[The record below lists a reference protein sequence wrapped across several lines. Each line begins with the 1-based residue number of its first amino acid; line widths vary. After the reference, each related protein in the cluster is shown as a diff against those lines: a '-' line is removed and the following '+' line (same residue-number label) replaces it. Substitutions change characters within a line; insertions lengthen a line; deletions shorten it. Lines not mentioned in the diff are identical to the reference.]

1 MPSDSN
7 DFLPTRWTLLTRLK
21 DWDDQE
27 SWRQFFDAYW
37 QLIYHTGLKAGLTHT
52 EAEEVV
58 QEVVI
63 SVAKKMPEFK
73 TDPAAGSFKAWL
85 LKITQWRITD
95 QFRKRAREQGRHRR
109 PAEESSRTGTIERI
123 PDPAAGQVEA
133 EWDAEW
139 EKNLLHTALERVKG
153 RVKPELFQMFD
164 LLVTKQWPALKV
176 SRRLR
181 VNLAQVYY
189 AKYKVSALVKRELR
203 KLEKRLL

>member
-1 MPSDSN
+1 MPGDSK
-7 DFLPTRWTLLTRLK
+7 DLLPTRWTLLTRLK
-21 DWDDQE
+21 DWDDQD
-27 SWRQFFDAYW
+27 SWREFFDAYW
-37 QLIYHTGLKAGLTHT
+37 QLIYNTGIKAGLTHT

-95 QFRKRAREQGRHRR
+95 QFRKRARHQAVPR
-109 PAEESSRTGTIERI
+109 PPAHDDSRTGTIERI
-123 PDPAAGQVEA
+123 PDPVAGRFEE
-133 EWDAEW
+133 EWDVEW
-139 EKNLLHTALERVKG
+139 EKNLFQAALNRAKG
-153 RVKPELFQMFD
+153 QVKPELFQMFD

-189 AKYKVSALVKRELR
+189 AKYKVSALVKREIQ
-203 KLEKRLL
+203 KLQKRLL

>member
-1 MPSDSN
+1 MPSDST

-37 QLIYHTGLKAGLTHT
+37 QLIYNTALKAGLTHT

-73 TDPAAGSFKAWL
+73 TGPAAGSFKAWL
-85 LKITQWRITD
+85 LKMTQWRITD
-95 QFRKRAREQGRHRR
+95 QFRKRARDRTAQRA
-109 PAEESSRTGTIERI
+109 PADDDSRTGTIERI
-123 PDPAAGQVEA
+123 PDPVADQLEA
-133 EWDAEW
+133 EWDVEW
-139 EKNLLHTALERVKG
+139 EKNLLHAALQRVKAC
-153 RVKPELFQMFD
+153 VKPELFQMFD

-181 VNLAQVYY
+181 VSLAQVYY
-189 AKYKVSALVKRELR
+189 AKYKVSALVKREIR
-203 KLEKRLL
+203 KIEKRLL

>member
-1 MPSDSN
+1 MIKDTKEL
-7 DFLPTRWTLLTRLK
+7 LPTRWTLLTRLK

-27 SWRQFFDAYW
+27 SWREFFDAYW
-37 QLIYHTGLKAGLTHT
+37 QLIYNSGIKAGLTHT

-58 QEVVI
+58 QEVVV

-95 QFRKRAREQGRHRR
+95 QFRKRARHQAMHRP
-109 PAEESSRTGTIERI
+109 PAHDDSRTGTIERI
-123 PDPAAGQVEA
+123 PDPAADKVEEVWDI
-133 EWDAEW
+133 EWQN
-139 EKNLLHTALERVKG
+139 NLLQTALNRTKSS
-153 RVKPELFQMFD
+153 VKPQQFQMFD
-164 LLVTKQWPALKV
+164 LLVNKQWSALKV
-176 SRRLR
+176 SRRLH

-189 AKYKVSALVKRELR
+189 AKYKVSTLVKREIR